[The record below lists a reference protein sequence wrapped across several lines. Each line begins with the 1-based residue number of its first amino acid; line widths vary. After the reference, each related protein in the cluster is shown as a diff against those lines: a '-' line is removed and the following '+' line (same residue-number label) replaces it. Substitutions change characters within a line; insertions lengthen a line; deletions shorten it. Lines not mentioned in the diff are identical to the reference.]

1 MSAREPRA
9 KRRARCDRAQCARWL
24 ARLLAATLCAA
35 GVPVVATASPVV
47 ATAAPVVATVSPA
60 VATAVPVAAAAEPT
74 ARASLPTIE
83 RQVMCVTCKI
93 PLNVAESAQASR
105 ERVLIRR
112 LIAAGESE
120 AQIKQALVAEYGA
133 AVLALPAA
141 KGFDL
146 AAYLVPAVV
155 VLALVGL
162 LALLL
167 PGWRRRAREQR
178 ERNGPPQQLSANDA
192 ARLQADLDRFD

>member
-1 MSAREPRA
+1 M
-9 KRRARCDRAQCARWL
+9 L
-24 ARLLAATLCAA
+24 
-35 GVPVVATASPVV
+35 
-47 ATAAPVVATVSPA
+47 
-60 VATAVPVAAAAEPT
+60 

-112 LIAAGESE
+112 LIAAGRSE
-120 AQIKQALVAEYGA
+120 AQIKRTLVAEYGP
-133 AVLALPAA
+133 AVLALPSA

-146 AAYLVPAVV
+146 AAYLVPAAV
-155 VLALVGL
+155 VLALAAL
-162 LALLL
+162 LAVLL

-178 ERNGPPQQLSANDA
+178 ERAGPPQPLSTGDA